1 MINRIGYYHENLL
14 SIKSFIDATV
24 PWDAIPIIFLFIF
37 LDINL
42 ISNHAKYWIQ
52 ICFNEFWFVSTDY
65 AITRFYTNT
74 KCKLNI
80 NVPFKISNAVGLCD
94 PSCNNVLRHIN
105 TMVLRVQRFLIL
117 SFQFITFIVLNV
129 KISEMDKF
137 FWN

>member
-1 MINRIGYYHENLL
+1 MGIFFKWKVGSMQLYRGF
-14 SIKSFIDATV
+14 FI
-24 PWDAIPIIFLFIF
+24 L

-42 ISNHAKYWIQ
+42 ISNNAKYWIQ
-52 ICFNEFWFVSTDY
+52 ICFNEFRFLSTDY

-105 TMVLRVQRFLIL
+105 TMVLRVQQFLIL
-117 SFQFITFIVLNV
+117 SFQFITFILLNV
-129 KISEMDKF
+129 KIGKMDKF
-137 FWN
+137 FWNRIFL

>member
-1 MINRIGYYHENLL
+1 MGIFFKWKVGSMQLYRGF
-14 SIKSFIDATV
+14 FI
-24 PWDAIPIIFLFIF
+24 L

-42 ISNHAKYWIQ
+42 ISNNAKYWIQ
-52 ICFNEFWFVSTDY
+52 ICFNEFRFLSTDY

-105 TMVLRVQRFLIL
+105 TMVLRVQQFLIL
-117 SFQFITFIVLNV
+117 SCQFITLILLNV
-129 KISEMDKF
+129 KIGKMEKF
-137 FWN
+137 FWNTIFL